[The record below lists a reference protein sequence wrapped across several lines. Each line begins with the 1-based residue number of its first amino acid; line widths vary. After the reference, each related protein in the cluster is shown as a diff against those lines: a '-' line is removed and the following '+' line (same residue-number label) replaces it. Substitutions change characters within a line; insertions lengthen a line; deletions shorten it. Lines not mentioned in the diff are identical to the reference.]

1 MTPSSITPI
10 TSAGRIQTIDIIRG
24 FALLGI
30 IIINFTADSSGLS
43 PIAGQTGFG
52 DHVIY
57 WTIRSLID
65 DRFQT
70 IYCFLFGL
78 GFAIQMQRAVEK
90 NAPFTFI
97 FLRRMLAL
105 FVIGCAFHIFF
116 TWSYT
121 VLPFY
126 AIIGIWLLLFRAVP
140 MKFLPLLAVF
150 FFVLPFTIG
159 TITKINA
166 TSEIK
171 TEIKKSIAVDT
182 RVMDKYAGVFQV
194 AENIKIIF
202 FRKGDSLIG
211 ETRSEHLSLTPLSD
225 SQFFSKNINFQFTF
239 MKDASGDVKK
249 VKAVNVSGGFS
260 GVFTRI
266 HEDLQVEGEYEVGYI
281 LVLFILGLY
290 AGRKKIFYNVA
301 ANKQFLQKTFK
312 WGLIVG
318 APPYFFVL
326 GLKCG
331 VNLMVSRPGRPGKIT
346 LL

>member
-1 MTPSSITPI
+1 MSPSSFTPI

-140 MKFLPLLAVF
+140 MKFLPL
-150 FFVLPFTIG
+150 
-159 TITKINA
+159 
-166 TSEIK
+166 
-171 TEIKKSIAVDT
+171 
-182 RVMDKYAGVFQV
+182 
-194 AENIKIIF
+194 
-202 FRKGDSLIG
+202 
-211 ETRSEHLSLTPLSD
+211 
-225 SQFFSKNINFQFTF
+225 
-239 MKDASGDVKK
+239 
-249 VKAVNVSGGFS
+249 
-260 GVFTRI
+260 
-266 HEDLQVEGEYEVGYI
+266 
-281 LVLFILGLY
+281 
-290 AGRKKIFYNVA
+290 
-301 ANKQFLQKTFK
+301 
-312 WGLIVG
+312 
-318 APPYFFVL
+318 
-326 GLKCG
+326 
-331 VNLMVSRPGRPGKIT
+331 
-346 LL
+346 